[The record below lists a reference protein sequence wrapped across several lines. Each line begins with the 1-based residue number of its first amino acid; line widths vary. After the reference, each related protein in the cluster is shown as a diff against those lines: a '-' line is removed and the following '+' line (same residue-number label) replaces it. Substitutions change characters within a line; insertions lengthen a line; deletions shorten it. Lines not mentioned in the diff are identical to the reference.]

1 MKLHRDNPYTQNRI
15 RGYGP
20 GEIRINDT
28 SHHQSL
34 IVGPQALELEDLPA
48 SLAALEARHLD
59 RLLAHA
65 PEIILLGTGSR
76 LVFPPRELMLTVQAR
91 GVGMEVMDTGAACR
105 TFNVLL
111 AEDRVVVALLL
122 LDD

>member
-1 MKLHRDNPYTQNRI
+1 MIFVLSPAKTLDFETPPTTRTHTQPEFLDHSAQLIALLRKL
-15 RGYGP
+15 
-20 GEIRINDT
+20 
-28 SHHQSL
+28 S
-34 IVGPQALELEDLPA
+34 PA
-48 SLAALEARHLD
+48 DVAALESRHLD
-59 RLLAHA
+59 RVLALA

-76 LVFPPRELMLTVQAR
+76 LVFPPRELMLRVQAR

-122 LDD
+122 LGD

>member
-28 SHHQSL
+28 GYHQSL
-34 IVGPQALELEDLPA
+34 IVGPQAVELEDLPTTVVE
-48 SLAALEARHLD
+48 LETRHLE

-65 PEIILLGTGSR
+65 PEIILLGTGPR
-76 LVFPPRELMLTVQAR
+76 LIFPPRELLLAVQAR

-122 LDD
+122 LDG

>member
-28 SHHQSL
+28 SYHQSL
-34 IVGPQALELEDLPA
+34 IVGPQVVELEDLPA
-48 SLAALEARHLD
+48 GPAALEIRHLD
-59 RLLAHA
+59 RLLTHA
-65 PEIILLGTGSR
+65 PEIILLGTGSKPV
-76 LVFPPRELMLTVQAR
+76 LPPRERLLHMQER

-111 AEDRVVVALLL
+111 AEDRVVLALLL
-122 LDD
+122 LDG

>member
-1 MKLHRDNPYTQNRI
+1 MKLHRDNPYAQNRI
-15 RGYGP
+15 RGYGA

-28 SHHQSL
+28 IHHQSL

-48 SLAALEARHLD
+48 NLAVLEARHLD
-59 RLLAHA
+59 RLLAHT

-111 AEDRVVVALLL
+111 AEDRMVVALLL
-122 LDD
+122 LDG

>member
-28 SHHQSL
+28 SHRQSL
-34 IVGPQALELEDLPA
+34 IVGPQIVDLADLPA
-48 SLAALEARHLD
+48 EVAALESRHLD
-59 RLLAHA
+59 RVLALA

-76 LVFPPRELMLTVQAR
+76 LVFPPRELMLRVQAR

-122 LDD
+122 LGD